1 MGSFKRP
8 RVFDPLDL
16 EIIDLVYEA
25 ASAQLAA
32 RHPPSN
38 PDEESVRQEALKK
51 LVFRVM
57 ATSSHGSGY
66 VRRRV
71 PSPGSSSKGWFC
83 AMLPSW
89 SNAYSL
95 RMRRSS

>member
-1 MGSFKRP
+1 MGSYKRP

-51 LVFRVM
+51 LVF
-57 ATSSHGSGY
+57 ACAQSGSRAVGRNADRRTFLFDRQGEG
-66 VRRRV
+66 RRR
-71 PSPGSSSKGWFC
+71 
-83 AMLPSW
+83 
-89 SNAYSL
+89 
-95 RMRRSS
+95 